1 MNLPHVMQ
9 LALTSPWAITPDM
22 LTTVAAIIARH
33 SAGIDVPQLAAA
45 ERGPVNQPASQD
57 AGVISVIPIGG
68 VLVPKA
74 SPMTDASGM
83 TSYDH
88 LAAQVNAAIADPA
101 VRGIL
106 LNVDSPGGSVAG
118 LTEAADVIRQARDV
132 KPVYAIANTLAA
144 SAAYWLAAQ
153 AEKVFATPSA
163 DVGSIGVFAMHQDM
177 TKAFEDAGIS
187 PTLISAGRYKTEG
200 HHAAGP
206 LSPDAQAR
214 MQAVVDARYQT
225 FLNDVAAGRGTTAAD
240 VAANYGEG
248 RVLTADEALH
258 AGMIDQIATYADVIG
273 MMVADIS
280 TRPAPAA
287 SRARQMIHAESD
299 TLNVNITGTITD
311 DQRDALAAAI
321 SAAATTSFEDLAGSA
336 LRAAVEVV
344 TRAQSL
350 ADVRR
355 GRLTNVK
362 RETLADTLEGLRAA
376 AASIEDVLAATD
388 RPAPADALTAEL
400 TRAQLHLAA
409 HHIER

>member
-33 SAGIDVPQLAAA
+33 SAGIDVPHLAAA
-45 ERGPVNQPASQD
+45 DRGPVNQPASQD

-88 LAAQVNAAIADPA
+88 LSAQVNAAIADPS

-177 TKAFEDAGIS
+177 SKAFEDAGIS

-206 LSPDAQAR
+206 LSQEAQAR

-225 FLNDVAAGRGTTAAD
+225 FLGDVAIGRMTTKAD

-248 RVLTADEALH
+248 RVLTADEALQ
-258 AGMIDQIATYADVIG
+258 AGMIDEIATYADVIG
-273 MMVADIS
+273 MMVTDIS
-280 TRPAPAA
+280 TRPAPSA
-287 SRARQMIHAESD
+287 SRARQMVHAESD
-299 TLNVNITGTITD
+299 TFTIAGEIVTD
-311 DQRDALAAAI
+311 DQQAAELRKIFAGSPI
-321 SAAATTSFEDLAGSA
+321 PSFDYLAGSA

-388 RPAPADALTAEL
+388 RPPADAITAEL
-400 TRAQLHLAA
+400 ARAQMHLAA